1 MWNHILSM
9 WNHILCGQLTFEFPV
24 VSNRIFAHE
33 LHEWGTS
40 HRDHKY
46 VAWWYWEVHHI
57 NNTLN
62 LQSSWVCQ
70 PSLFSS
76 QKFVL
81 RSETLPSLLLCPP
94 FLYSVIPFSLRVYQ
108 VQHDSGEIIFS
119 FFIAFD
125 SLLLLIIMLLTWL
138 QLWQYSTP
146 VSYSRHIPFF
156 FRSTAHL
163 GLELFPLAEWKEG
176 ALESGSLVFSE
187 VRGF

>member
-24 VSNRIFAHE
+24 ASNRIFAHE
-33 LHEWGTS
+33 LHEWETS

-70 PSLFSS
+70 SSLFSS
-76 QKFVL
+76 QKFVV

-94 FLYSVIPFSLRVYQ
+94 LPPLSNTLFSQGIP
-108 VQHDSGEIIFS
+108 
-119 FFIAFD
+119 
-125 SLLLLIIMLLTWL
+125 
-138 QLWQYSTP
+138 
-146 VSYSRHIPFF
+146 
-156 FRSTAHL
+156 STAWFWRDYFL
-163 GLELFPLAEWKEG
+163 LFYCFWLFITAHYNVINLA
-176 ALESGSLVFSE
+176 AVMTVFNTCFIQQAHSLFLP
-187 VRGF
+187 